1 MADDC
6 LLNHFLA
13 HKAFHHVMTLYSHVA
28 NRSNLLNSACLQLFD
43 LIIKTPITK
52 LVTIM
57 EEEYS
62 EMLSPALQQR
72 VHSNY
77 S

>member
-1 MADDC
+1 MTDDC

-13 HKAFHHVMTLYSHVA
+13 HKAFHYVMCLYSQVA
-28 NRSNLLNSACLQLFD
+28 NRSNLINSACLQLFD
-43 LIIKTPITK
+43 LIIKSPIPR
-52 LVTIM
+52 LVAIM

-77 S
+77 T